1 MTVVR
6 MTPGILDRARATVTP
21 TLQRAVARLGEE
33 LRLPVEY
40 HFGWRDTDGRPCAA
54 NAGKGVRAALAL
66 LSAEAAGAPGDAA
79 LPAAAAMELVHAFS
93 LLHDDIVDDD
103 HQRHHRPTVWSVF
116 GVGVGIIAGDALLAL
131 AEELLLQT
139 ARPTGAAAAARLT
152 EATRAMIA
160 GQAADMAFERR
171 NDVTLDECV
180 AMAEAKTGALLGCAA
195 SIGAVVVNADPA
207 VGDLLRRFGEE
218 LGLAFQ
224 ATDDLLGIWGDPD
237 RTGKPVWS
245 DLRQGKKTLPVTAA
259 LTLGGARAAELR
271 RLLRGGLATE
281 AEFSRAAALIEAC
294 GGREATSQLAAGC
307 SERAHAALDEL
318 PAAGDAAVAVAELR
332 NLTDFLLGRDH

>member
-6 MTPGILDRARATVTP
+6 MKPGVLDRVQATVTP
-21 TLQRAVARLGEE
+21 TLQRAVARLGDE

-54 NAGKGVRAALAL
+54 RAGKGVRAGLAL
-66 LSAEAAGAPGDAA
+66 LSAEAAGAPGDTA
-79 LPAAAAMELVHAFS
+79 LPAAAAVELVHAFS

-103 HQRHHRPTVWSVF
+103 HQRHHRATVWSVF

-131 AEELLLQT
+131 AEELLLEG
-139 ARPTGAAAAARLT
+139 ARPEGALAAVRLT

-171 NDVTLDECV
+171 TDVTLEECV
-180 AMAEAKTGALLGCAA
+180 AMAEAKTGALLACAA
-195 SIGAVVVNADPA
+195 SIGAVLAGAGDA
-207 VGDLLRRFGEE
+207 VTEPLRRFGEE

-224 ATDDLLGIWGDPD
+224 ATDDLLGIWGDPE

-245 DLRQGKKTLPVTAA
+245 DLRQGKKTLPITAA
-259 LTLGGARAAELR
+259 LSLGGASAAELR
-271 RLLRGGLATE
+271 SLLLTGLGTE
-281 AEFSRAAALIEAC
+281 TDFARAAALIEAC
-294 GGREATSQLAAGC
+294 GGREATAELAAGC
-307 SERAHAALDEL
+307 SDRAHAALDEL
-318 PAAGDAAVAVAELR
+318 PVTGDGALAVSELR
-332 NLTDFLLGRDH
+332 DLTDFLLERDH

>member
-6 MTPGILDRARATVTP
+6 VKPGILDRARARVTP
-21 TLQRAVARLGEE
+21 TLQRAVARLGED

-40 HFGWRDTDGRPCAA
+40 HFGWRDTDGRPCSAG
-54 NAGKGVRAALAL
+54 AGKGVRAGLAL

-79 LPAAAAMELVHAFS
+79 LPAAAAVELVHAFS

-131 AEELLLQT
+131 AEELLLES
-139 ARPTGAAAAARLT
+139 ARPEGAAAAARLT
-152 EATRAMIA
+152 DATRAMIA

-180 AMAEAKTGALLGCAA
+180 AMAQAKTGALLGCAA
-195 SIGAVVVNADPA
+195 SIGAVLAGAGPA
-207 VGDLLRRFGEE
+207 VTEPLRRFGEE

-245 DLRQGKKTLPVTAA
+245 DLRQGKKTLPITAA
-259 LTLGGARAAELR
+259 LTLGGTTAVELR
-271 RLLRGGLATE
+271 SLLRAGLCTE
-281 AEFSRAAALIEAC
+281 GAYSRAAALIEAC
-294 GGREATSQLAAGC
+294 GGREATAELAAGC
-307 SERAHAALDEL
+307 SDRAHAALDEL
-318 PAAGDAAVAVAELR
+318 PATGDAAVAVSELR
-332 NLTDFLLGRDH
+332 DLTDFLLGRDH

>member
-6 MTPGILDRARATVTP
+6 MRPRILDRARATVTP
-21 TLQRAVARLGEE
+21 TLQRAVARLSGE

-40 HFGWRDTDGRPCAA
+40 HFGWRDTDGRPCSAE
-54 NAGKGVRAALAL
+54 AGKGVRAALAL
-66 LSAEAAGAPGDAA
+66 LSAEAAGAGGDTA
-79 LPAAAAMELVHAFS
+79 LPAAAAVELVHAFS

-103 HQRHHRPTVWSVF
+103 RQRHHRPTVWSVF

-139 ARPTGAAAAARLT
+139 ARPEGAVAAARLT

-171 NDVTLDECV
+171 NDVTLEECL
-180 AMAEAKTGALLGCAA
+180 AMCGAKTGALLGCAA
-195 SIGAVVVNADPA
+195 SIGAVLVGAGGDVVDP
-207 VGDLLRRFGEE
+207 LRRFGEE

-224 ATDDLLGIWGDPD
+224 ATDDALGIWGDPE

-259 LTLGGARAAELR
+259 LSLGGPEAAELAA
-271 RLLRGGLATE
+271 LLAAGLSTE

-294 GGREATSQLAAGC
+294 GGREATAELALGG
-307 SERAHAALDEL
+307 SERAHAVLDEV
-318 PAAGDAAVAVAELR
+318 PAPAGAAEAVAELHD
-332 NLTDFLLGRDH
+332 LTDFLLGRDR